1 MSEFIDARQV
11 IAPASDEELAAVKA
25 EGRRAAERVGRF
37 LPRPEYAGQL
47 EPSYRALARRGIHAV
62 TNVVQ
67 QYRGG
72 GPVPHPATIAWLLLV
87 LDHPPVL
94 DHAWA
99 LMEPAARNAHRR
111 MWLDLT
117 RRACPGYVAAPA
129 SLLAFVAWQNED
141 RDLARAAVDLALDDT
156 EEYSMATTL
165 HTAINWPSSFAI
177 PPMTPLEVGIRY
189 GLTESPA
196 PGEPVPAT
204 T

>member
-1 MSEFIDARQV
+1 MSGSTGTRKVIVPADA
-11 IAPASDEELAAVKA
+11 EELAAVKA
-25 EGRRAAERVGRF
+25 EGQRAAERVRRF
-37 LPRPEYAGQL
+37 LSRPEYAGQL

-62 TNVVQ
+62 TNVVKE
-67 QYRGG
+67 YRSG
-72 GPVPHPATIAWLLLV
+72 GPVPHPATVAWLLLV
-87 LDHPPVL
+87 LDHLPVR

-99 LMEPAARNAHRR
+99 LMEHSARDAHRR

-129 SLLAFVAWQNED
+129 SLLAFVAWQDED

-156 EEYSMATTL
+156 EDYSMATTL

-177 PPMTPLEVGIRY
+177 PPMTPLEAGITY

-196 PGEPVPAT
+196 PGEPVAAT
-204 T
+204 